1 MNKFQQAI
9 KFTHSLR
16 FAFTNQRKTHSE
28 DHQAKMDLPLS
39 KIKEQKRYPL
49 CQNAFNPSQKQ
60 MLLLENL
67 NC

>member
-28 DHQAKMDLPLS
+28 NHQTKMDLPLP
-39 KIKEQKRYPL
+39 KIKEQKRYPKF
-49 CQNAFNPSQKQ
+49 QNMLSPSQKQ
-60 MLLLENL
+60 MLFEANL
-67 NC
+67 NS